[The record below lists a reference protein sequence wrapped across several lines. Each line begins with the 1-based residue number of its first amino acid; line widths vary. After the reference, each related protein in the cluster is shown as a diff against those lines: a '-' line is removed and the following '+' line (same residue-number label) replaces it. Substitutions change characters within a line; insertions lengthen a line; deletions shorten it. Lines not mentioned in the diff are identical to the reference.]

1 MGDHRSGSIRDYAA
15 FARGVL
21 KFLFCFIPY
30 FRPSIHSRFSEGS
43 VRPHGKTKLGFFPLP
58 TAEAG
63 RLRNCLVF
71 APEFTAL
78 DPCVGDGVAFT
89 RLLEGTHAH
98 QYGIE
103 IDANRAEQARE
114 LGIETL
120 HANTMDVRCPA
131 ESVSLL
137 YLNPP
142 YDLEVGQTN
151 NQRLELVF
159 LEHTY
164 RWLEPG
170 GVLIFVIP
178 QPQLKPCARTLSEY
192 FGDLRVYRL
201 TEPASVQYKQVAV
214 LGKRR
219 KRHQHLRDS
228 ELLESVR
235 WLEVLAWKPDLDL
248 LSDKQAVFYEVPPSG
263 PVVLTNTGIP
273 LDEVEDLLLD
283 SAAYRQASRFLLPR
297 QRDVRGRPLTPL
309 HGGHVGLLCT
319 AGMLNGVFGEGENRH
334 IAHWRSVKFTD
345 HWEEEEED
353 GTKILHDRERFS
365 HELTLVFANGKT
377 QILTH
382 EKKDSE

>member
-1 MGDHRSGSIRDYAA
+1 
-15 FARGVL
+15 
-21 KFLFCFIPY
+21 
-30 FRPSIHSRFSEGS
+30 
-43 VRPHGKTKLGFFPLP
+43 VRPQGKTKLGFFPLP
-58 TAEAG
+58 TAEAE
-63 RLRNCLVF
+63 RLRNCLTF
-71 APEFTAL
+71 APEFSAV

-89 RLLEGTHAH
+89 CLLRGARGYR
-98 QYGIE
+98 YGIE
-103 IDANRAEQARE
+103 VDANRAEQTRG
-114 LGIETL
+114 LGIDSL

-131 ESVSLL
+131 EAVSLL

-164 RWLEPG
+164 RWLKPG
-170 GVLIFVIP
+170 GVLVFVIP
-178 QPQLKPCARTLSEY
+178 QPQLKPCARILSEH
-192 FGDLRVYRL
+192 FGDLAVFRL

-214 LGKRR
+214 LGRRR
-219 KRHQHLRDS
+219 KRHQYVRDS
-228 ELLESVR
+228 ALLESVR
-235 WLEVLAWKPDLDL
+235 WLEMLTWKPDLAALTDNP
-248 LSDKQAVFYEVPPSG
+248 DVRYEVPPSE
-263 PVVLTNTGIP
+263 PVVLTNAGIP

-283 SAAYRQASRFLLPR
+283 SAAYRQASRILLPK

-377 QILTH
+377 LILTH
-382 EKKDSE
+382 EKKDSA

>member
-1 MGDHRSGSIRDYAA
+1 M
-15 FARGVL
+15 
-21 KFLFCFIPY
+21 
-30 FRPSIHSRFSEGS
+30 
-43 VRPHGKTKLGFFPLP
+43 RPHGKTKLGFYPLP
-58 TAEAG
+58 LPEAE

-71 APEFTAL
+71 PPEFSAL
-78 DPCVGDGVAFT
+78 DPCVGDGAAFT
-89 RLLEGTHAH
+89 HLLNGTEAH
-98 QYGIE
+98 SYGVE
-103 IDANRAEQARE
+103 IDAYRTAQART

-120 HANTMDVRCPA
+120 QANTLDVRCPA
-131 ESVSLL
+131 EAFSLL

-142 YDLEVGQTN
+142 YDLEIGATN

-164 RWLEPG
+164 RWLKPG
-170 GVLIFVIP
+170 GVLVFVIP
-178 QPQLKPCARTLSEY
+178 QPQLRPCARTLSEH
-192 FGDLRVYRL
+192 FTDLFVYKL

-214 LGKRR
+214 LGVRSKR
-219 KRHQHLRDS
+219 QQYLRDS
-228 ELLESVR
+228 ALLESVR
-235 WLEVLAWKPDLDL
+235 WLEMLATKSDLDVL
-248 LSDKQAVFYEVPPSG
+248 GEAPALRYEIPHSG
-263 PVVLTNTGIP
+263 PATLTNAGIP

-283 SAAYRQASRFLLPR
+283 SAAYRQAARILLPK

-319 AGMLNGVFGEGENRH
+319 AGMLNGVFGEGDDRH

-353 GTKILHDRERFS
+353 GTKVLHDREKFS

-382 EKKDSE
+382 QKKEAK

>member
-1 MGDHRSGSIRDYAA
+1 M
-15 FARGVL
+15 
-21 KFLFCFIPY
+21 
-30 FRPSIHSRFSEGS
+30 
-43 VRPHGKTKLGFFPLP
+43 RPHGKAKLGFFPLP
-58 TAEAG
+58 TAEAR
-63 RLRNCLVF
+63 RLRSRLTF
-71 APEFTAL
+71 PDEFSSV
-78 DPCVGDGVAFT
+78 DPCVGDGAAFT
-89 RLLEGTHAH
+89 HLVDGTHARR
-98 QYGIE
+98 YGIE
-103 IDANRAEQARE
+103 IDAYRAEQARS

-120 HANTMDVRCPA
+120 QANTLDVRCPA
-131 ESVSLL
+131 ESISLL

-151 NQRLELVF
+151 NQRLELAF

-164 RWLEPG
+164 RWLKPG
-170 GVLIFVIP
+170 GVLVFVIP
-178 QPQLKPCARTLSEY
+178 QPQLKPCARILGEH
-192 FGDLRVYRL
+192 FGDLTVYRL
-201 TEPASVQYKQVAV
+201 TEAASVQYKQVAV
-214 LGKRR
+214 LGRRR
-219 KRHQHLRDS
+219 KRHQHRRDS
-228 ELLESVR
+228 ELLNCVR
-235 WLEVLAWKPDLDL
+235 WLEMLAWKPDLADL
-248 LSDKQAVFYEVPPSG
+248 TDHPPVSYEVPPSG

-283 SAAYRQASRFLLPR
+283 SAAYRQASRVLLPK

-377 QILTH
+377 QTLTH
-382 EKKDSE
+382 EKRDSE